1 MATQRI
7 SPIGVGRL
15 PGQVK
20 PCMWETTAN
29 GDVRVLARFVDLE
42 AMQAFLAHQPR
53 VNQASVAGVSDDG
66 E

>member
-7 SPIGVGRL
+7 SPIGTGIL

-20 PCMWETTAN
+20 PALFETRPDGT
-29 GDVRVLARFVDLE
+29 VVVLARFVSVE

-53 VNQASVAGVSDDG
+53 VNQADVGGAD